1 MREAIGNALLL
12 NIIVTVLAVM
22 MIFLV
27 SSLSYT
33 KAFKIKNNILNIIEN
48 YGYITIRVDR
58 MLEATGYRI
67 IKGTNKTCE
76 VAKPGLKHEILTTSR
91 PGTYRYCVVRYEIN
105 RGDLKGHYYG
115 VTAYMYFDLP
125 LIGEMLE
132 YPVYGETRVIYD

>member
-33 KAFKIKNNILNIIEN
+33 KAFRIKNNIINIIEN
-48 YGYITIRVDR
+48 YGYDTKKIND
-58 MLEATGYRI
+58 MLTATGYRI
-67 IKGTNKTCE
+67 LASSKTCTVSKPSLKYEVLTSGQKGT
-76 VAKPGLKHEILTTSR
+76 H
-91 PGTYRYCVVRYEIN
+91 RYCVVRYEIN
-105 RGDLKGHYYG
+105 RGDLTGHYYG